1 MPEEM
6 RRYRSQ
12 VVAPPTCSLPNSFL
26 ANNRHQGLAARV
38 SLQPRLGLPPL
49 GLSGVHEVNSATPRS
64 YGCAWFCVAYFG
76 NDRSSSGR
84 YMFPSRWSCLLAVPL
99 LDTFICETLFLHE
112 FSTST
117 RCEEPLVVN
126 ARVHLRKESKH
137 IVLRRIVDSV
147 SSNEL
152 FSRACGS
159 LAPRSGL
166 SSNFIAYARTS
177 CRLGIS
183 PNISRYAAT
192 LTEWRPEKTDN
203 VACDDVI
210 TRSIVSVT
218 YKTTHELFETKNR
231 SSTRGVQSVNL
242 QFAVETRGLRHVGR
256 EPAPPVHGARAC
268 LHI

>member
-1 MPEEM
+1 M

-38 SLQPRLGLPPL
+38 SLQPRLSLPPL

-64 YGCAWFCVAYFG
+64 YGCAWFCEAYFG

-84 YMFPSRWSCLLAVPL
+84 YMFPSRWSCPLAVPL

-117 RCEEPLVVN
+117 TCEEPLVVN

-137 IVLRRIVDSV
+137 ERVVRSRHVLV
-147 SSNEL
+147 SLRTS
-152 FSRACGS
+152 SHTR
-159 LAPRSGL
+159 APRVASESFQTSRG
-166 SSNFIAYARTS
+166 YAT
-177 CRLGIS
+177 
-183 PNISRYAAT
+183 T

-218 YKTTHELFETKNR
+218 FQND
-231 SSTRGVQSVNL
+231 TR
-242 QFAVETRGLRHVGR
+242 T
-256 EPAPPVHGARAC
+256 
-268 LHI
+268 I